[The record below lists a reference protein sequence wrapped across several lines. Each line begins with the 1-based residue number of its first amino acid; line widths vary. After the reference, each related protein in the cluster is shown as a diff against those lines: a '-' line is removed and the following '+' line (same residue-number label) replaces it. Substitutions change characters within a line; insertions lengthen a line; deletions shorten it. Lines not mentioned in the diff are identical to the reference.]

1 MNWNKFKIKTEIK
14 ALLLMLMAFVTIAF
28 VEKKHDMKTCQEIDI
43 YIHNTGNDFFLN
55 KEVVYKLITA
65 NESDFIIGTSYER
78 IDLRSIETRIN
89 QNEYVENAQAYID
102 LTGKLTVDV
111 YMNKPIARILSN
123 SDKDHYLCDN
133 DQLIKTSEIYTSRV
147 LLVNGDYF
155 RSRRMSS
162 LTTDSTF
169 TQIKELLHF
178 IDQDAFWKAQIAQV
192 IVEKNGD
199 IRFLPQVTKQVIEFG
214 KAENIEKKFIKLKYF
229 YKRILPEKGWNTYA
243 RVNVEYEDQI
253 ICE

>member
-14 ALLLMLMAFVTIAF
+14 ALLLMLMAFATIAF

-65 NESDFIIGTSYER
+65 NESNFIIGTSYER

-111 YMNKPIARILSN
+111 YMN
-123 SDKDHYLCDN
+123 
-133 DQLIKTSEIYTSRV
+133 
-147 LLVNGDYF
+147 
-155 RSRRMSS
+155 
-162 LTTDSTF
+162 
-169 TQIKELLHF
+169 
-178 IDQDAFWKAQIAQV
+178 
-192 IVEKNGD
+192 
-199 IRFLPQVTKQVIEFG
+199 
-214 KAENIEKKFIKLKYF
+214 
-229 YKRILPEKGWNTYA
+229 
-243 RVNVEYEDQI
+243 
-253 ICE
+253 